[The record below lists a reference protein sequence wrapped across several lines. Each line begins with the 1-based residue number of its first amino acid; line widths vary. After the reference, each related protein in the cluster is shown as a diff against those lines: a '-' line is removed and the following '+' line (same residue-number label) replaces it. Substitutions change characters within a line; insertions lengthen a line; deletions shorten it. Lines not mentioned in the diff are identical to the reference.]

1 MLRDQRQT
9 ERDKRRIERVRRRSR
24 RLRSLAF
31 LPTLITLGNL
41 ICGFAAIYFGLRSLY
56 EFGAGLHPGYAPKL
70 PGGMLERLLPSFLS
84 VGAGMVL
91 LGMILDMFDGL
102 VARATRS
109 TTNFGGQLDSL
120 ADVVTCGV
128 APAMLM
134 IAFMTQE
141 LAGDAIVPSP
151 ISEHLLGRVS
161 WLAAA
166 VYVAFAAVRL
176 ARYNVEHAEVDFDP
190 KVFRGL
196 PSPGAAAIVVSLIL
210 LQDQLGV
217 TGRHVVAYALPAL
230 AVASACLMV
239 SRIPYRRFYRAY
251 LLGRTPVWQLLSIVL
266 LVAVFF
272 SFKAPT
278 LVALALWYGASGPVW
293 MLARKMRTG
302 TTSVKV
308 VASAS
313 DEQRRQA

>member
-1 MLRDQRQT
+1 MPILHQGRKPD
-9 ERDKRRIERVRRRSR
+9 ESRRKGR

-41 ICGFAAIYFGLRSLY
+41 ICGFAAIYFGLRGMY
-56 EFGAGLHPGYAPKL
+56 EFGAGLHPEHTPRL
-70 PGGMLERLLPSFLS
+70 PTGMLERLLPSFLS

-91 LGMILDMFDGL
+91 LGMVLDLFDGL
-102 VARATRS
+102 VARATRN
-109 TTNFGGQLDSL
+109 TTDFGGQLDSL

-141 LAGDAIVPSP
+141 LARDAIVPSP

-176 ARYNVEHAEVDFDP
+176 ARFNVEHARVDFDP
-190 KVFRGL
+190 RVFRGL
-196 PSPGAAAIVVSLIL
+196 PSPGAAAIVVSLVL
-210 LQDQLGV
+210 LQDQLQAQ
-217 TGRHVVAYALPAL
+217 GRQLVAYAMPAL
-230 AVASACLMV
+230 AVVAACLMV

-251 LLGRTPVWQLLSIVL
+251 LLSRQPVWQLMSIVL

-272 SFKAPT
+272 TFKAPT
-278 LVALALWYGASGPVW
+278 LVAAALWYGASGPVGI
-293 MLARKMRTG
+293 LTRRIRPATA
-302 TTSVKV
+302 SVTA
-308 VASAS
+308 VAQESK
-313 DEQRRQA
+313 DQRRSG

>member
-1 MLRDQRQT
+1 MPMLRPSSADGS
-9 ERDKRRIERVRRRSR
+9 RRKAR
-24 RLRSLAF
+24 RLRTLAF

-41 ICGFAAIYFGLRSLY
+41 ICGFAAIYFGLRGMY
-56 EFGAGLHPGYAPKL
+56 EFGAGLHPDHTPRL
-70 PGGMLERLLPSFLS
+70 PTGMLERLLPSFLS

-91 LGMILDMFDGL
+91 LGMVLDLFDGL

-109 TTNFGGQLDSL
+109 TTDFGGQLDSL

-141 LAGDAIVPSP
+141 LARDAIVPSP
-151 ISEHLLGRVS
+151 ISEHFLGRVS

-176 ARYNVEHAEVDFDP
+176 ARYNVEHARDDFDP
-190 KVFRGL
+190 RVFRGL
-196 PSPGAAAIVVSLIL
+196 PSPGAAAIVISLIL
-210 LQDQLGV
+210 LQDQLE
-217 TGRHVVAYALPAL
+217 TPGRRAVAYVLPAL
-230 AVASACLMV
+230 AVVSACLMV

-272 SFKAPT
+272 TYKAPT
-278 LVALALWYGASGPVW
+278 LFAAALWYAASGPVG
-293 MLARKMRTG
+293 MLTRRTSS
-302 TTSVKV
+302 TRASV
-308 VASAS
+308 S
-313 DEQRRQA
+313 DVSPEADRRNLTG